1 MYSENNLNEKL
12 LKLATEHGLD
22 FRVERYPN
30 YNPSVIKI
38 KIKSRDN
45 KPISQEVR
53 NKIELIIKS
62 YALLI
67 PIHVDYIQEEKQ
79 MIINPKIYYSNV
91 TIDRVIFNPPATI
104 VLWDDGTKTVVK
116 CSEDDEWD
124 EEKGLALA
132 ILKKVMGN
140 DNTYHKIFKKYI
152 PKEPMKIVDL
162 KMFSSKELNS
172 RVQEVIG
179 EFTKWTKENVKTI
192 KDERKDIL

>member
-1 MYSENNLNEKL
+1 MYFENNLNEKL

-30 YNPSVIKI
+30 YNPLGIEI

-53 NKIELIIKS
+53 NEIELIIKS
-62 YALLI
+62 YTLLI

-124 EEKGLALA
+124 EEKGL
-132 ILKKVMGN
+132 
-140 DNTYHKIFKKYI
+140 D
-152 PKEPMKIVDL
+152 
-162 KMFSSKELNS
+162 
-172 RVQEVIG
+172 
-179 EFTKWTKENVKTI
+179 
-192 KDERKDIL
+192 